1 MIKLIGRRILISIPV
16 VFIVTA
22 LSFGLLQLVPGN
34 AADAL
39 LGPQA
44 TPAEIAALTKSL
56 GLNRP
61 VYEQYWDW
69 LVQLLHGNLGTSL
82 LNSQSVTSILNQR
95 LGVSVSLLAGA
106 LVGAIVIGSA
116 IGILSAAR
124 PGVLSRLLD
133 LLAIGG
139 LAVPAFWLALILVLL
154 LSTKA
159 HLLPALGYVSLG
171 SGFGQW
177 ARFLILPWIALGATM
192 ATTIA
197 KQMRDAMSEALSAPY
212 ITSLRA
218 VGTPEWKL
226 IFKHALRNASVLV
239 VTVIGLLFVGALS
252 TAVITEQIFSLPG
265 LGSEI
270 VSSANNRDLPVIQG
284 IALYLTVIVVVVNLL
299 VDLAYGWLNP
309 KVRTS

>member
-1 MIKLIGRRILISIPV
+1 M
-16 VFIVTA
+16 
-22 LSFGLLQLVPGN
+22 
-34 AADAL
+34 
-39 LGPQA
+39 
-44 TPAEIAALTKSL
+44 
-56 GLNRP
+56 
-61 VYEQYWDW
+61 
-69 LVQLLHGNLGTSL
+69 

-106 LVGAIVIGSA
+106 LIGAIVIGSA

-124 PGVLSRLLD
+124 PGILSRALD
-133 LLAIGG
+133 LVAIGG
-139 LAVPAFWLALILVLL
+139 LAVPAFWFALVLVLL

-159 HLLPALGYVSLG
+159 HLLPALGYVPLG
-171 SGFGQW
+171 NGVGQW
-177 ARFLILPWIALGATM
+177 ARFLILPWVALGATM

-212 ITSLRA
+212 MTSLRA
-218 VGTPEWKL
+218 IGTPERTL
-226 IFKHALRNASVLV
+226 IFKHALRNASVPV

-252 TAVITEQIFSLPG
+252 TAVIAEQIFSLPG
-265 LGSEI
+265 LGTEI
-270 VSSANNRDLPVIQG
+270 VSSATSRDLPVIQG